1 MISPHEQPV
10 VQWGTEP
17 NNNYYN
23 YYNPQCYVLP
33 NPPPNHQQ
41 PIQSPDAINQSNSPY
56 AQPVQQPTT
65 SHLHAE
71 SALPYYNNYD
81 HQLNHLVPSYMPPTS
96 IAYRPRKF
104 AVKPTWLLLQFR
116 SVFWCSSSPL
126 VRVFQRA
133 AVRWSKLQEFYPS
146 YTMLNQQ
153 LCVCVRHYEK
163 KFKIILIYCLFL
175 GQKCRLTAIVNK
187 FGNWRSLVI

>member
-10 VQWGTEP
+10 VQWGAEP

-23 YYNPQCYVLP
+23 YYNPQCYILP
-33 NPPPNHQQ
+33 NPPAPNHQPQ
-41 PIQSPDAINQSNSPY
+41 PIQSPDATNQSNSPY

-104 AVKPTWLLLQFR
+104 EMLTTRTLSSKCLEVPSGVQVHRSSEYFKELQSVDRNYRNSTHPT
-116 SVFWCSSSPL
+116 
-126 VRVFQRA
+126 
-133 AVRWSKLQEFYPS
+133 
-146 YTMLNQQ
+146 
-153 LCVCVRHYEK
+153 LCWTASLVCVIITK
-163 KFKIILIYCLFL
+163 KSSNLFWY
-175 GQKCRLTAIVNK
+175 IVYFLAK
-187 FGNWRSLVI
+187 SVV